1 MRGSPEPLLSIP
13 LSGYCSSS
21 LPESDAG
28 NRSAPIAVECP
39 QGIRSVQNNQP
50 TTVLVFIK
58 ASEHAPEA
66 PNASATPLIFATF
79 PEDRRFGPDIGIGST
94 EPVRQWLV
102 RLLVRTARKSS
113 KSICLN
119 KFHVGPIRRLDEIST
134 LDWKLMWHSA
144 IWTFE
149 AHTHSLNRLETSES
163 GGNTSIDSAACLWT
177 SKHET
182 LHSTSNALRPDH
194 RC

>member
-13 LSGYCSSS
+13 RSGYCSSS
-21 LPESDAG
+21 PPESDAG

-39 QGIRSVQNNQP
+39 QGFRSVQNHQRTP
-50 TTVLVFIK
+50 VLVFIK
-58 ASEHAPEA
+58 ASEQRTGSTERLSDP
-66 PNASATPLIFATF
+66 PIFPLF
-79 PEDRRFGPDIGIGST
+79 PGDHRFGPDIGIGST

-119 KFHVGPIRRLDEIST
+119 KFHEGPIRRLDEIST

-149 AHTHSLNRLETSES
+149 AHHHSLNRLETSEI

-182 LHSTSNALRPDH
+182 LHSTSSALRPDH

>member
-1 MRGSPEPLLSIP
+1 MPSRISQCTE
-13 LSGYCSSS
+13 SST
-21 LPESDAG
+21 D
-28 NRSAPIAVECP
+28 
-39 QGIRSVQNNQP
+39 
-50 TTVLVFIK
+50 
-58 ASEHAPEA
+58 
-66 PNASATPLIFATF
+66 ASASIHQGERATHRKHRTSQR
-79 PEDRRFGPDIGIGST
+79 PRRYFRCFQGFGPDIGIGST

-102 RLLVRTARKSS
+102 RLLVLTARKSS

-119 KFHVGPIRRLDEIST
+119 KFHEGPIRRLDEIST

-149 AHTHSLNRLETSES
+149 AHHHSLNRLETSEI

-182 LHSTSNALRPDH
+182 LHSTSSALRPDH